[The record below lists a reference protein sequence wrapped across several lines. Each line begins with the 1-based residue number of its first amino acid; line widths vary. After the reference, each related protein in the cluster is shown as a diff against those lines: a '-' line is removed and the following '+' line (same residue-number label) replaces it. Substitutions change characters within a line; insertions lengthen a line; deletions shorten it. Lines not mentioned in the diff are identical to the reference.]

1 MRFIFLL
8 LVLLLANTTLL
19 AQTDQYAGE
28 YGIKHELLNAGV
40 LEYNLSLK
48 PDGTFIFH
56 SYRNI
61 DPSQPK
67 ENKYGQGKWK
77 VEKNNLIY
85 FYTSSENDLD
95 ETYTLNFTNTKPRII
110 KKSPRNL
117 SKKDIKEA
125 ILFYN
130 SEIFWVEGWKLF
142 KKFE

>member
-1 MRFIFLL
+1 MRYLFLL
-8 LVLLLANTTLL
+8 ILASTTLL
-19 AQTDQYAGE
+19 AQKDEFAGE
-28 YGIKHELLNAGV
+28 YGIKYELLNAGV

-56 SYRNI
+56 FYRNI

-95 ETYTLNFTNTKPRII
+95 ETYTLNFTNTKARII

-117 SKKDIKEA
+117 SKKDIK
-125 ILFYN
+125 
-130 SEIFWVEGWKLF
+130 V
-142 KKFE
+142 

>member
-1 MRFIFLL
+1 MRYIFLL
-8 LVLLLANTTLL
+8 VLILANTTLL
-19 AQTDQYAGE
+19 AQTDEYVGE

-67 ENKYGQGKWK
+67 ENIYGQGKWT

-95 ETYTLNFTNTKPRII
+95 ETHTLNFTDTKARII